1 MAVGVVLGASG
12 NLVSASAR
20 GHAGQGAKGADIVCA
35 SVTVL
40 LRTTLAMLASRSGL
54 ETEAETAG
62 RGSLAFRVT
71 AWREEDLP
79 FLQYAAAFLREGI
92 SSIEKEYPKAVVM
105 RVETGSDY

>member
-1 MAVGVVLGASG
+1 MGVVRGASG

-20 GHAGQGAKGADIVCA
+20 AHAGQGAKGADIVCA
-35 SVTVL
+35 
-40 LRTTLAMLASRSGL
+40 TLAMLVSRSGL